1 MSSTRSLVRKAE
13 HVRLK
18 NQRFFL
24 WLNKIVFPF
33 LYLQHQDK
41 SAITIDAGDGAHFNV
56 RVNTSDILVIWEIW
70 KAKIYDDARFPID
83 ADDVVVDIGAHIG
96 GFAVRA
102 ARLAHRG
109 EVYAFEASSKNY
121 AMLTENRDLNNVNNL
136 RIHNKAVSGQ
146 RGELK
151 FYMPDDNGALG
162 SLLQETDS
170 PLEIVQSITLAD
182 IIAEN
187 HIERIDYL
195 KMDVEGAEYDILLN
209 CLAETLAKVRRIVME
224 YHGFEGHA
232 RSHLDL
238 VHLLEAQG
246 FIVHVEAGIFPQKF
260 LFGTGIIKAWRT

>member
-1 MSSTRSLVRKAE
+1 MRKAARM
-13 HVRLK
+13 RLK

-24 WLNKIVFPF
+24 WLNKLVFPF
-33 LYLQHQDK
+33 FYLRHQGK
-41 SAITIDAGDGAHFNV
+41 SAVTIDAGDGARFNV

-70 KAKIYDDARFPID
+70 RAKVYDDARFPIN

-102 ARLAHRG
+102 AKKAHRG

-121 AMLTENRDLNNVNNL
+121 AMLTENRNLNNANNL

-146 RGELK
+146 RGEMK

-170 PLEIVQSITLAD
+170 PLEIVQAVTLDD
-182 IIAEN
+182 IIADN
-187 HIERIDYL
+187 HIEQIDYL
-195 KMDVEGAEYDILLN
+195 KLDVEGAEYDILLN
-209 CLAETLAKVRRIVME
+209 CLAETLAKVRRIIME
-224 YHGFEGHA
+224 YHGFEGHTQ
-232 RSHLDL
+232 SPMDL
-238 VHLLEAQG
+238 VRLLETHG

-260 LFGTGIIKAWRT
+260 LFGTGIIKAWRA

>member
-1 MSSTRSLVRKAE
+1 M
-13 HVRLK
+13 RLK

-24 WLNKIVFPF
+24 WLNKLVFPF
-33 LYLQHQDK
+33 FYLRHQGK
-41 SAITIDAGDGAHFNV
+41 SAVTIDAGEGARFNV

-70 KAKIYDDARFPID
+70 KAKVYDDARFPIQE
-83 ADDVVVDIGAHIG
+83 DDVVVDIGAHIG

-121 AMLTENRDLNNVNNL
+121 SLLTVNRDLNNANNL

-162 SLLQETDS
+162 SLLQEADS
-170 PLEIVQSITLAD
+170 PQEIVQAVTLAD
-182 IIAEN
+182 IIADN
-187 HIERIDYL
+187 HIEQIDYL

-209 CLAETLAKVRRIVME
+209 SLAETLAKVRRIIME

-232 RSHLDL
+232 QSHLDL
-238 VHLLEAQG
+238 VRFLETHG
-246 FIVHVEAGIFPQKF
+246 FIVHLEAGIFPQKF
-260 LFGTGIIKAWRT
+260 LFGTGIIKAWRV